1 MFGGHTPMTE
11 EELKIRWK
19 YLQFSDK
26 GGYTLQDVEEYK
38 KLKKELYGV
47 APPKPKDDKA
57 QPKDE

>member
-1 MFGGHTPMTE
+1 MSGGHTPMTE

-26 GGYTLQDVEEYK
+26 SGYTLQDIEEYK

-47 APPKPKDDKA
+47 A
-57 QPKDE
+57 